1 LFNDETQISATFYC
15 IGNIFLLISIKIK
28 SIWRLWEIGQSYT
41 GFWWGNLNESD
52 QLEDP
57 GVDGR
62 IILRWN
68 FRK

>member
-1 LFNDETQISATFYC
+1 M
-15 IGNIFLLISIKIK
+15 KH
-28 SIWRLWEIGQSYT
+28 IWRERGEVYT
-41 GFWWGNLNESD
+41 RFWWGSLRESD

-62 IILRWN
+62 IILRWI